1 MRMRSAEPDT
11 QAKMPVKSVEKHTEP
26 PAPLAGYGALE
37 GALASGFA
45 TT

>member
-1 MRMRSAEPDT
+1 MKR
-11 QAKMPVKSVEKHTEP
+11 HTVP

-45 TT
+45 TTQLHHLWGRGPVN